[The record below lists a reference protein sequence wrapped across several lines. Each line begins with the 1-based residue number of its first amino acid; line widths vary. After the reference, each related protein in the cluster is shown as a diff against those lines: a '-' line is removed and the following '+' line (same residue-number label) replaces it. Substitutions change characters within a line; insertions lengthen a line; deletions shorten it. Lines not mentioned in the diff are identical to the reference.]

1 LGQQARIGTAVKPE
15 ELAEL
20 EAASAQRA
28 AGTGLAL
35 GWLAMAPLLA
45 AYEWGLAQSAR
56 GLRNTGERLVL
67 LAFEP
72 LGDAER
78 YARWGVVVAG
88 LAAAALVTRAR
99 GVSIRAGVARI
110 VLEGLACAVVLGP
123 VLVALLALGSG
134 WLPRLDVA
142 WKPVSAPPLDTAAL
156 LFGGAA
162 WEELCF
168 RVGGYGIAYLLARA
182 ACGAAGLGE
191 RASAWI
197 ADTAGLALSSAVFAA
212 AHLRRFTGWLGAGGA
227 EFDPAL
233 FTWLCLAGILLGLIF
248 RLRGPGVAAWAHGLF
263 NVALLAGVDPDV
275 LS

>member
-1 LGQQARIGTAVKPE
+1 MKCE
-15 ELAEL
+15 EIAER
-20 EAASAQRA
+20 EASAQRT

-35 GWLAMAPLLA
+35 GWIAMAPLFC
-45 AYEWGLAQSAR
+45 AYEWGLAHSAS

-78 YARWGVVVAG
+78 WARWCVIAAGIVV
-88 LAAAALVTRAR
+88 AALVSRAR

-110 VLEGLACAVVLGP
+110 VLEGLACAVLLGP
-123 VLVALLALGSG
+123 ALLGLLALASR

-142 WKPVSAPPLDTAAL
+142 WQPVSAPPLDTAAL
-156 LFGGAA
+156 LLGGAA

-168 RVGGYGIAYLLARA
+168 RVGGYGIAFLLARA
-182 ACGAAGLGE
+182 ACGAAGIGD
-191 RASAWI
+191 RASNLI
-197 ADTAGLALSSAVFAA
+197 AEGVGLSLSSAVFAA
-212 AHLRRFTGWLGAGGA
+212 AHLRRFTGWLGPGGA
-227 EFDPAL
+227 EFDAAL
-233 FTWLCLAGILLGLIF
+233 FTWLALAGILLGLIF

>member
-1 LGQQARIGTAVKPE
+1 VKSE
-15 ELAEL
+15 EIAEL
-20 EAASAQRA
+20 EQASAQRFA
-28 AGTGLAL
+28 LRGLAL
-35 GWLAMAPLLA
+35 GWLAMSPLLA
-45 AYEWGLAQSAR
+45 AYEWGLAQSPQ

-72 LGDAER
+72 FGDSAR
-78 YARWGVVVAG
+78 YVRWGLVVAG
-88 LAAAALVTRAR
+88 LVAAALVTRAR
-99 GVSIRAGVARI
+99 GVSLRAGVARI
-110 VLEGLACAVVLGP
+110 VLEGLACAVLLGP
-123 VLVALLALGSG
+123 VLVALLALGAR

-191 RASAWI
+191 RATAWI
-197 ADTAGLALSSAVFAA
+197 AESAGLSLSSAVFAA
-212 AHLRRFTGWLGAGGA
+212 AHLRRFTGWLGPGGA
-227 EFDPAL
+227 EFEPAL
-233 FTWLCLAGILLGLIF
+233 FTWLALAGILLGLIF